1 MKHVA
6 CVLVVR
12 RGAVLA
18 VSRPDPPLR
27 FALPGGDVERGETPG
42 QAAARELHEE
52 TGYCASTL
60 CPIVVI
66 ETSTGTIV
74 HFFFAPRVR
83 GRLRSSD
90 EGWARWVEPEVVA
103 CRGAAYPREAAFV
116 LRRAGYG
123 FCC

>member
-1 MKHVA
+1 MRHAA
-6 CVLVVR
+6 CVLAVR
-12 RGAVLA
+12 YGAVLA

-27 FALPGGDVERGETPG
+27 FALPGGGVERGETPA

-52 TGYCASTL
+52 TGMRTSLL
-60 CPIVVI
+60 CPVVAI
-66 ETSTGTIV
+66 ETSPGTIV

-83 GRLRSSD
+83 GQLRSSD
-90 EGWARWVEPEVVA
+90 EGLVRWVEPEVVA
-103 CRGAAYPREAAFV
+103 CEGAAYPREAAFV